1 MESKLH
7 QLLTSWPSGAVR
19 DVGSLVAGGYSLPL
33 LAQYKKS
40 KWLTSLGSGAVMRT
54 GDSVELLGGIY
65 ALQHDLKLDVH
76 VGERSALE
84 LQGRAHYVRHGKN
97 TFHLIGSALKLPKW
111 FMTFNWKV
119 SLSYRSS
126 KLFGKGLLLGL
137 VPYQSQGFSIL
148 VSSPARAML
157 EYLDVVPKNRT
168 LQEAKLLMEGL
179 VDPRSKDVQALL
191 EASRSI
197 KVNRLFLLLAEECNH
212 QWVRKLD
219 YSKIKLGVGKRNLT
233 KGGILHKKFQ
243 ITVPAEI
250 LSERGEA

>member
-1 MESKLH
+1 MESKIH

-19 DVGSLVAGGYSLPL
+19 DVGSLVACGYSLPL
-33 LAQYKKS
+33 LAQYRKS
-40 KWLTSLGSGAVMRT
+40 KWLTSLGTGALMRT

-84 LQGRAHYVRHGKN
+84 LQGRAHYVRQGKN
-97 TFHLIGSALKLPKW
+97 TFCLVGSALKLPKW

-119 SLSYRSS
+119 SVSYRSS
-126 KLFGKGLLLGL
+126 KLFERGFSLGL
-137 VPYQSQGFSIL
+137 VPYQSQGFSVL

-157 EYLDVVPKNRT
+157 EYLDVVPKSRT
-168 LQEAKLLMEGL
+168 LQEAKLIMEGL
-179 VDPRSKDVQALL
+179 VDLRSKDVQALL

-212 QWVRKLD
+212 QWAKKID
-219 YSKIKLGVGKRNLT
+219 SSKISLGVGKRNLT
-233 KGGILHKKFQ
+233 RGGILHKKFQ

-250 LSERGEA
+250 LSERSEA

>member
-1 MESKLH
+1 MESKIH
-7 QLLTSWPSGAVR
+7 QLLTTWPFGAVR
-19 DVGSLVAGGYSLPL
+19 DVGTLVAGGYSLPL
-33 LAQYKKS
+33 LAQYRKS
-40 KWLTSLGSGAVMRT
+40 KWLTSLGTGALMRT

-84 LQGRAHYVRHGKN
+84 LLRRAHYVRQGKS
-97 TFHLIGSALKLPKW
+97 TFHLVGSALKLPKW

-119 SLSYRSS
+119 SVAYRSS
-126 KLFGKGLLLGL
+126 KLFESGVSLGL
-137 VPYQSQGFSIL
+137 VAYQSQGFSVL

-157 EYLDVVPKNRT
+157 EYLDVVPKKRT
-168 LQEAKLLMEGL
+168 FQEAKLLMEGL
-179 VDPRSKDVQALL
+179 VDLRSKEVQALL

-212 QWVRKLD
+212 QWVRKID
-219 YSKIKLGVGKRNLT
+219 SSNIKLGTGKRNLI

-250 LSERGEA
+250 LSDRSET